1 MLTKIMKWVSM
12 AALLLTAIFWD
23 VAADYQLVLDF
34 VVCTGAF
41 VVILQAVRAKEY
53 RWAAGFVA
61 IGLLFSPVVPA
72 FKLSGELSLLL
83 VLVCIAPFA
92 VSLAALKTQPLLSIP
107 SITDRNPGSE
117 SL

>member
-12 AALLLTAIFWD
+12 AALLLAAIFWD
-23 VAADYQLVLDF
+23 VAADYQLVLDL

-53 RWAAGFVA
+53 RWAAGFVV

-92 VSLAALKTQPLLSIP
+92 VSLAALKAQPLALCPIDHGSK
-107 SITDRNPGSE
+107 PGK
-117 SL
+117 